1 MPVKEHYAEVK
12 RNPAGWFLQD
22 GAGGSNKK
30 NTAVSLSTGPCMNR
44 DRNEV
49 ALFLWENMENISY

>member
-1 MPVKEHYAEVK
+1 MPFKEHYAEVK

-30 NTAVSLSTGPCMNR
+30 NTEVSFF
-44 DRNEV
+44 RNNHI
-49 ALFLWENMENISY
+49 FLIQEFLLDY

>member
-1 MPVKEHYAEVK
+1 MPVKEHYAEAK

-30 NTAVSLSTGPCMNR
+30 NTAVSFS
-44 DRNEV
+44 V
-49 ALFLWENMENISY
+49 SSYKHIFIIW